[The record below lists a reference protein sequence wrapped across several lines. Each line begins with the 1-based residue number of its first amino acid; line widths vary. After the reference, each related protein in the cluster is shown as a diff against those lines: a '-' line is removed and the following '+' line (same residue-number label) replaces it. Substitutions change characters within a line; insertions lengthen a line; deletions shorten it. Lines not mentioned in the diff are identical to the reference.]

1 MSDSSNGS
9 HVTWRELRLYVG
21 PIIDDVA
28 EIKTDVKLLLERQA
42 QDAGALVVA
51 KKNTD
56 TNRFWL
62 TLAAA
67 FITAAFAGALSALL
81 YIAFA

>member
-1 MSDSSNGS
+1 MGETNGA
-9 HVTWRELRLYVG
+9 HVTWREFNLKLD
-21 PIIDDVA
+21 PIIGDVA

-42 QDAGALVVA
+42 QDTGERVVA